1 MCISAVLLINAKG
14 EIVIS
19 RVYRDDLMIN
29 SANAFRMKVIAA
41 KETGSDPPVKR
52 IDKTHFLY
60 IRHRN
65 MFFVAV
71 TTANANAALI
81 FQFLMAM
88 VDIFKGYFGEEFDE
102 GKVRDNFTLVYELL
116 DEILDFGYPQTSSL
130 EVLQMY
136 INLGAQKKLKS
147 VQEMKKMSTMITGA
161 LDWRR
166 EGIRHK
172 RNQVF
177 IDVLESVNLLM
188 SQTGTLLR
196 SDVTGKIMM
205 RTQLTGMPEC
215 KFGLNDKLLMDRDT
229 GGRRRSHAVEL
240 EDCTFHRCV
249 RLRTFDSDRTITF
262 VPPDGEFE
270 LMKYRITENVN
281 LPFRLI
287 PVIEERGKTAVAVN
301 VKAIANFNPTFF
313 GTNVVII
320 IPCPP
325 NAARC
330 RLHVGSGRAKY
341 EPERQAIVWRIRR
354 FPGNAEYSLR
364 GEVELIAAHKNK
376 PWARKPIE
384 AQFQVPMLPASG
396 LQVRSLKVF
405 EKSSYT
411 TTKWVRYVT
420 KAGSYLFRI

>member
-1 MCISAVLLINAKG
+1 MISAVLLINAKG

-29 SANAFRMKVIAA
+29 SANAFRMKVVAA
-41 KETGSDPPVKR
+41 KETGSDPPVKK

-60 IRHRN
+60 IRHGN

-71 TTANANAALI
+71 TTANANAAMI

-88 VDIFKGYFGEEFDE
+88 VDIFKGYFGEDFDE

-130 EVLQMY
+130 EVLKMY
-136 INLGAQKKLKS
+136 INLGAQKAMKNL
-147 VQEMKKMSTMITGA
+147 QEMKKMSTMITGA
-161 LDWRR
+161 LDWRQ
-166 EGIRHK
+166 EGIRHRK
-172 RNQVF
+172 NEVF

-188 SQTGTLLR
+188 SQNGTLLR

-205 RTQLTGMPEC
+205 RALLTGMPEC
-215 KFGLNDKLLMDRDT
+215 KFGLNDKLLMDRDN
-229 GGRRRSHAVEL
+229 RRGKQSVEL

-270 LMKYRITENVN
+270 LMRYRITENIN
-281 LPFRLI
+281 LPFRVI
-287 PVIEERGKTAVAVN
+287 PVIEERGKESVSVN
-301 VKAIANFNPTFF
+301 VKIIGSFDPKLFS
-313 GTNVVII
+313 TNVVIV
-320 IPCPP
+320 IPTPP
-325 NAARC
+325 NSARC
-330 RLHVGSGRAKY
+330 KLFAGSGRAKY

-364 GEVELIAAHKNK
+364 GEVSLIAAHKNK
-376 PWARKPIE
+376 PWARTPLE
-384 AQFQVPMLPASG
+384 LQFQVPMFTASG

-405 EKSSYT
+405 EKSSYKT
-411 TTKWVRYVT
+411 IKWVRYIT
-420 KAGSYLFRI
+420 KAGTYHVRI